1 MVFCLPAFAFSII
14 CGSCSR
20 VGCEINWTG
29 PRGITSF
36 PMERETPSACHSLRF
51 FQMAPVRKA
60 KRETK
65 PTWWWDSASVP
76 LSSRFYPMCSMPK
89 KITRWLALAYT
100 NISLPSV
107 PWYSTLK
114 ASLTTAIHYKRI
126 IISHAFLWFP
136 QWTKAEESWS
146 PLQNPR
152 PFIVYHK
159 SPTVGST

>member
-114 ASLTTAIHYKRI
+114 ASLTTAIHMQKDNHI
-126 IISHAFLWFP
+126 TCLPLISSVNKGRGILKP
-136 QWTKAEESWS
+136 LAEPKTFYCVS
-146 PLQNPR
+146 
-152 PFIVYHK
+152 
-159 SPTVGST
+159 